1 MSILNYFFIGFSF
14 TFIVDL
20 LLNSNYIQNHPKKTN
35 TTWGIKERCICITI
49 WPLAAL
55 VFFYSFF
62 KTILNKK

>member
-1 MSILNYFFIGFSF
+1 MSILNYFFIGFGF

-20 LLNSNYIQNHPKKTN
+20 LLNSKYIHKHPLKIEEN
-35 TTWGIKERCICITI
+35 WGMKERFICIII

-62 KTILNKK
+62 RAIFKK

>member
-1 MSILNYFFIGFSF
+1 MSILNYFFIGFGF

-20 LLNSNYIQNHPKKTN
+20 LLNSNYIQNHPKKVN